1 MAKAKGKTKDEDLP
15 LEGGK
20 VNMPDHAT
28 AAAEIKDFFTR
39 WERLKDRE
47 AEVKVQIKEVFAEAK
62 ARGYS
67 VEMLRKAFAIAATRD
82 KDTLAENEALLEIY
96 RDALGV

>member
-1 MAKAKGKTKDEDLP
+1 MAKAKAKNEDLP

-20 VNMPDHAT
+20 VNAPDHAT
-28 AAAEIKDFFTR
+28 AAQEIKDFFTR
-39 WERLKDRE
+39 WERLMDNQ

-67 VEMLRKAFAIAATRD
+67 VEMLRKAFVIAATRD
-82 KDTLAENEALLEIY
+82 KDTLAENEALLDIY